1 MGDVAAMALTYG
13 CDMAMNTPSSA
24 NPDAES
30 AVDAATPAAATR
42 PLPATLAREAGLVVA
57 GAVALTLIGQISLP
71 LPFTPVPVTLGT
83 LAVLGVG
90 GLLGARRALGSVALY
105 AAAGVAGAPVLAGW
119 SSGATASFGYV
130 LGYAPA
136 AVIAGW
142 ALGRTADGDR
152 RPLPVRIGLMLVAS
166 ALVYVP
172 GLIWLKAVTGV
183 AWGSAVGLGL
193 VPFVIG
199 DILKSVVAA
208 LLPSRR

>member
-24 NPDAES
+24 NLDAES